1 MSRGRAI
8 VLIGLMVVALAW
20 VATRGLAGN
29 LVYYVT
35 PSDLL
40 QKSAGA
46 SGERVRLGGYVLP
59 GTLVDSG
66 TTVQF
71 VVSDGSN
78 RMPVVATHG
87 VPSLFR
93 EGRGVVLE
101 GVYGADGAFHAD
113 TVLVKHDN
121 VYRPPAPG
129 QSPPHEAK
137 LQGSR

>member
-1 MSRGRAI
+1 MRRARVF
-8 VLIGLMVVALAW
+8 VLAAVVAASLAW

-40 QKSAGA
+40 QKAA

-59 GTLVDSG
+59 GSVHPAGSG
-66 TTVQF
+66 MRF
-71 VVSDGSN
+71 VVSDGTNEMEVLTTS
-78 RMPVVATHG
+78 G

-93 EGRGVVLE
+93 DGRGVVVE
-101 GVYGADGAFHAD
+101 GSYQTDGRFHAD

-129 QSPPHEAK
+129 ATPPHSAR
-137 LQGSR
+137 LQGG